1 MPVFGARGRA
11 GKSSREHAKSREQ
24 RAEQAKNQA
33 EVKQAVNE
41 VQQIADTLKQ
51 SKQTAKTDN
60 SYGEEVKTVK
70 FPPLV
75 YVQNHIPKETNYGS
89 SEFTTGDYVVI
100 YASFAIL
107 VLIDILWNKIKGR
120 KKNNN
125 TDQNG
130 KSGCEYNSETIK
142 SGKKATLISNIIFFI
157 VTFIIMILCIL
168 VAIKEVLL
176 ILFR

>member
-41 VQQIADTLKQ
+41 VQQIADTFKQ
-51 SKQTAKTDN
+51 SEQTAN
-60 SYGEEVKTVK
+60 SYTVK
-70 FPPLV
+70 FKPVKFKPVV

>member
-1 MPVFGARGRA
+1 MPVIRPPARVKPKVSKNDGNISDQA
-11 GKSSREHAKSREQ
+11 AKSAADLYVEELN
-24 RAEQAKNQA
+24 AKYKNQS
-33 EVKQAVNE
+33 EVKHAVNE
-41 VQQIADTLKQ
+41 AQQIADTIKQ

-70 FPPLV
+70 FPPVV
-75 YVQNHIPKETNYGS
+75 YVQNHIPKETNYETNYGS

-130 KSGCEYNSETIK
+130 KSGWE
-142 SGKKATLISNIIFFI
+142 
-157 VTFIIMILCIL
+157 
-168 VAIKEVLL
+168 
-176 ILFR
+176 